1 MHHGFGPKRRQTHDN
16 TETQGEVSVQTEIRV
31 MPLQG
36 EELLGLLEAGRNK
49 NGSAPRGFR
58 ESTALPTPGF

>member
-1 MHHGFGPKRRQTHDN
+1 MTLVLKEDRHT
-16 TETQGEVSVQTEIRV
+16 TTQRHKEKFLCRQTEIRV
-31 MPLQG
+31 DALQG
-36 EELLGLLEAGRNK
+36 EELLGLLEARNK

>member
-1 MHHGFGPKRRQTHDN
+1 MTLVLKEDRHT
-16 TETQGEVSVQTEIRV
+16 TTQRHKEKFLCRQTEIRV